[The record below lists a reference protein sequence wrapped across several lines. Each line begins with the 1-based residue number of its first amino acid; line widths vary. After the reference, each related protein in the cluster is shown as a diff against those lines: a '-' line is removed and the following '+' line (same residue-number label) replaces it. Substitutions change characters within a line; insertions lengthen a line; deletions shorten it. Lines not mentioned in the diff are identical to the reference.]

1 MTEDWFRNTE
11 SRAQVGINRSVT
23 GYERTSVGQ
32 HVSFAKTVS
41 ESDVYLFAGLTG
53 DLADL
58 HVNADAMSKSS
69 YGQRIAHGVLTVG
82 LMSTASTR
90 MIDLVGGRVVS
101 YGYDRIR
108 FVGPVF
114 LGDTVT
120 IAYTIAE
127 RLDEKRQTVAKV
139 EATNQRGE
147 MVAVAHHILQFLDH

>member
-1 MTEDWFRNTE
+1 
-11 SRAQVGINRSVT
+11 VGHQQLVAGYDRSV
-23 GYERTSVGQ
+23 VGQ
-32 HVSFAKTVS
+32 HVVFSKTVS

-90 MIDLVGGRVVS
+90 MIDMVGGRVVS

-114 LGDTVT
+114 MGDTVT
-120 IAYTIAE
+120 VDY
-127 RLDEKRQTVAKV
+127 KRQTRARV

-147 MVAVAHHILQFLDH
+147 MVAVAQHVLQFLDH

>member
-1 MTEDWFRNTE
+1 MGQQ
-11 SRAQVGINRSVT
+11 QVVAGYDRSA
-23 GYERTSVGQ
+23 VGQ
-32 HVSFAKTVS
+32 HVEFSKTVS

-114 LGDTVT
+114 MGDTVT
-120 IAYTIAE
+120 VDYTIVE
-127 RLDEKRQTVAKV
+127 RLDAKRQTRARV

-147 MVAVAHHILQFLDH
+147 TVAVAQHILQFLDH